1 MIIIIITMIIP
12 IIIIILLQVSDK
24 LTSFSQKL
32 RSLTSPGTPLRQQT
46 TPRSGQGMVT
56 PRSIVGSFPVVIVEF
71 VIPFTST

>member
-1 MIIIIITMIIP
+1 M
-12 IIIIILLQVSDK
+12 SDK

-56 PRSIVGSFPVVIVEF
+56 PRSIVASYPVVIVDF
-71 VIPFTST
+71 VFPLTSS